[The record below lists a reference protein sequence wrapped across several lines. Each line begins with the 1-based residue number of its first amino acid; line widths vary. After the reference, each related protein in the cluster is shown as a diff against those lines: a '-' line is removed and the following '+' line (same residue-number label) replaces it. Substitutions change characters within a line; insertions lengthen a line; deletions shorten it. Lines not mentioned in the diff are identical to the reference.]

1 MFAGC
6 IHPVFASAR
15 RQPAAVAER
24 ECQSAAVRKKAKKAD
39 EKAKIHV
46 GARMVIG
53 RQKAAAGPLLNIL
66 HMLPV
71 PLRTAS
77 KFCYGLLRTVTF
89 CCVHPVLLRPTRFL
103 IRTVTAVANLLTV

>member
-15 RQPAAVAER
+15 RRPAAVAER

-53 RQKAAAGPLLNIL
+53 RQKAAAGPLGESGA
-66 HMLPV
+66 
-71 PLRTAS
+71 PLTIGNFNVKDS
-77 KFCYGLLRTVTF
+77 HITLEC
-89 CCVHPVLLRPTRFL
+89 
-103 IRTVTAVANLLTV
+103 

>member
-15 RQPAAVAER
+15 RRPAAVAER

-53 RQKAAAGPLLNIL
+53 RQKAAAGPLGESGA
-66 HMLPV
+66 P
-71 PLRTAS
+71 
-77 KFCYGLLRTVTF
+77 
-89 CCVHPVLLRPTRFL
+89 
-103 IRTVTAVANLLTV
+103 